1 MGWIMLG
8 ALMMAGVLGLICKV
22 MRAMHHAK
30 AIDRAGWE
38 ADHYIA
44 RAREKV
50 RKRLREGTT
59 NG

>member
-1 MGWIMLG
+1 MAWIMIG
-8 ALMMAGVLGLICKV
+8 AVLMAGVLGLLFKA
-22 MRAMHHAK
+22 MRALHHAK
-30 AIDRAGWE
+30 VIDRAGWE